1 MCLVLLKYYKKNGTV
16 HYTKSVKSVE
26 LETDVDTELTMYPI
40 AHMVWEKV
48 KGSSRGIGAVRNTIP
63 NQIEINKIATR
74 RALAVKMC
82 AYPKLVVNKDVV
94 DNSSALDKVGST
106 IKLKGGATLEDVRK
120 AVGYLNPTGVSAD
133 AKVLQDD
140 LQNYTKD
147 LEGAGD
153 VATGTVDVTKTSGKA
168 ILAVQQATQQPLN
181 EQVET
186 FKTFVEDEAR
196 IWYDIWKA
204 YKVDGMQIMYEQED
218 ELGETTK
225 VPTVLDYSQLQK
237 LDANIKVDITPQSPY
252 DRYAQEQSIEGLMSA
267 NRITFEEYVEAL
279 PDYSV
284 MPKYTLQN
292 ILSKRVKKQ
301 KKMDSMQLEAQQ
313 RQFELQN
320 SMRQSEMDTAS
331 KISDIEGL
339 ANATQDS
346 FLEGVGVNEMSEVQN
361 G

>member
-1 MCLVLLKYYKKNGTV
+1 MCLVLLKYYKKDGTV
-16 HYTKSVKSVE
+16 HYTKAVKSVE
-26 LETDVDTELTMYPI
+26 LESDVDTELTLYPV
-40 AHMVWEKV
+40 AHIVWEKV
-48 KGSSRGIGAVRNTIP
+48 KGSSRGIGAVRNAIP

-168 ILAVQQATQQPLN
+168 ILAVQQATQQPLS

-186 FKTFVEDEAR
+186 FKTFIEDEAR

-204 YKVDGMQIMYEQED
+204 YKVDGMQIMYEEED
-218 ELGETTK
+218 ELGEITK
-225 VPTVLDYSQLQK
+225 VPTVLDYNQLQS

-267 NRITFEEYVEAL
+267 NKITFEEYVEAL

-292 ILSKRVKKQ
+292 ILSKRIKKQ
-301 KKMDSMQLEAQQ
+301 KMMDNMQMDALKK
-313 RQFELQN
+313 QFELQN
-320 SMRQSEMDTAS
+320 SMKQSEMDTAS

-346 FLEGVGVNEMSEVQN
+346 FLEGVGTDEMSEVQN